1 MMQPA
6 CKGFLV
12 VLAIALTA
20 CSEGGITM
28 KKTAEGAV
36 VAARVL
42 FLAGPD
48 SHGPWAHEH
57 QAGSE
62 LLAEALHEKRPDFEI
77 TVYAG
82 GWPVDES
89 VFSGIDALIIYA
101 DGGDGHM
108 VNAHVEVFKRLIA
121 EGVGVAVLHYAV
133 EVPKGSPSAQAMLAA
148 IGGYFETDRS
158 VNPHWV
164 AQYTTLP
171 PHPIASGVQPF
182 SMDDEWYFNMRFEPG
197 EVGITPLLT
206 AVPPMQTM
214 ERDNGPHSGNEEVRK
229 MVAQRAGQTT
239 AWAFERAGAGRG
251 FGFTG
256 GHYHANW
263 QNANARNLVVNAVEW
278 IAQGR
283 IKAGG

>member
-1 MMQPA
+1 MVRPA
-6 CKGFLV
+6 FRIFLV
-12 VLAIALTA
+12 VLIMVLTA
-20 CSEGGITM
+20 CSGGGITLH
-28 KKTAEGAV
+28 KAAEGGV

-77 TVYAG
+77 SVYAG
-82 GWPVDES
+82 GWPDDER

-101 DGGDGHM
+101 DGGEGHM
-108 VNAHVEVFKRLIA
+108 VNAHVEAFNRLIA
-121 EGVGVAVLHYAV
+121 EGVGVAALHYAV
-133 EVPKGSPSAQAMLAA
+133 EVPKASPSAQAMLAA
-148 IGGYFETDRS
+148 IGGYFETDWS
-158 VNPHWV
+158 VNPYWV
-164 AQYTTLP
+164 AQYKTLP

-182 SMDDEWYFNMRFEPG
+182 SMDDEWYFNMRFVPG

-206 AVPPMQTM
+206 AVPPVQTM
-214 ERDNGPHSGNEEVRK
+214 ERDNGPYSGNEAVRK
-229 MVAQRAGQTT
+229 MVDQGAGQTT

-263 QNANARNLVVNAVEW
+263 QDANALNLVVNAVEW

-283 IKAGG
+283 VNGDG